1 MVITLGREFG
11 SGGRELG
18 RRLADHLKIAYYDKE
33 ILTEIAKR
41 TQLTEEYVH
50 NVVEHHPYPL
60 LPITIGH
67 SLYPDMTFQI
77 QQSVYAEQSNII
89 KEMAA
94 ASDCIIVGRCADY
107 ILRDIKPFRIFVYAD
122 MESRIIS
129 KGEFFII
136 GFQKVITLQ
145 FSGENQQIESLQ
157 ELMTE
162 ERKARLLAMNDTEP
176 KGIISVSAD
185 FSDRTRE
192 GSTLKQYL
200 GIASSSGTADGFDVL
215 HVPASC
221 WAVFPACGR
230 YPSGWGGTCR

>member
-18 RRLADHLKIAYYDKE
+18 RRLADRMQIAYYDKE
-33 ILTEIAKR
+33 ILSEIAKR
-41 TQLTEEYVH
+41 TQLTEEYIH

-77 QQSVYAEQSNII
+77 QQSVYIEQSNII

-122 MESRIIS
+122 MESRIRRCHDRAPE
-129 KGEFFII
+129 GEHLSDKEMKQMI
-136 GFQKVITLQ
+136 QKVDKGRAKYYEFYT
-145 FSGENQQIESLQ
+145 GE
-157 ELMTE
+157 
-162 ERKARLLAMNDTEP
+162 KWGD
-176 KGIISVSAD
+176 K
-185 FSDRTRE
+185 
-192 GSTLKQYL
+192 
-200 GIASSSGTADGFDVL
+200 SSYDLCINTSNVVIKDL
-215 HVPASC
+215 VPHLEAFLS
-221 WAVFPACGR
+221 
-230 YPSGWGGTCR
+230 